1 MSTFT
6 NPTLANIRQRVRF
19 YIDEPVQA
27 NFTDSDLNYAINDA
41 QQYVANEITQVDENY
56 MVSSTPTIIN
66 ILANQQYYALP
77 LDFNKCVRV
86 VDTTTGISIPFSD
99 INSQNVVVPQ
109 VLPNVAYGGV
119 GFNAIIVGNSIGF
132 TPIPTSNTFTPV
144 FYYVPN
150 VPDLVADTD
159 VSIIPRNFID
169 LVAIQASIDA
179 RIKDEDDT
187 SALERKY
194 DRLIKQLTRTARNRQ
209 QSTPKKVQ
217 RVTGLSGYAGL
228 R

>member
-1 MSTFT
+1 MVSP
-6 NPTLANIRQRVRF
+6 NPT
-19 YIDEPVQA
+19 
-27 NFTDSDLNYAINDA
+27 AI
-41 QQYVANEITQVDENY
+41 
-56 MVSSTPTIIN
+56 TIV
-66 ILANQQYYALP
+66 ANQQYYALP
-77 LDFNKCVRV
+77 TDFNKCVRV
-86 VDTTTGISIPFSD
+86 LDTTTGIAIPFTD

-132 TPIPTSNTFTPV
+132 TPTPTSNTFTPV

-150 VPDLVADTD
+150 VSDLVADTD
-159 VSIIPRNFID
+159 QSVIPRNFID

-217 RVTGLSGYAGL
+217 RVVGLTGYAGL